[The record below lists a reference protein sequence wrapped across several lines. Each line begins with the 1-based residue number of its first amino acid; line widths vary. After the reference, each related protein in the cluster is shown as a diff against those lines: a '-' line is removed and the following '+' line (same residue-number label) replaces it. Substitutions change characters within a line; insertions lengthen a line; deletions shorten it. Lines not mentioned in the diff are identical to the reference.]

1 MAQNLTV
8 HDKPV
13 RKFSLQDLVP
23 RKKRKSRDMLA
34 ISPAA
39 NAFLN
44 LLMIIVCAMVLI
56 PIYVIVISSV
66 TAESALTANGYR
78 LWPAKFATV
87 AYQFLFTQGSIVITA
102 YENTIIATVA
112 GTLIAVTM
120 VGLYAYAI
128 SRDNF
133 KFKTFFTFFAFFT
146 MLFSGGLVSY
156 YMVVRQV
163 LQIQN
168 SLWALF
174 LPSAFSPFWV
184 IVMRTFYRA
193 NVPNELIES
202 ARIDGGGEWRILL
215 QIVLPLSTPGLATV
229 ALFSAIGIWN
239 NFFNCL
245 LLVDDA
251 KYYSLQFTIYTTLN
265 NIRFLLEN
273 ADKMAGIYTT
283 LNNIRFLLENADK
296 MAGLVNVSELPSQ
309 TFRMAMAV
317 VTVGPIVLA
326 YPYFQ
331 RFFIRGLTIGAVK
344 G

>member
-1 MAQNLTV
+1 MTKSISVDYKPARKVSLHNLL
-8 HDKPV
+8 PEN
-13 RKFSLQDLVP
+13 L
-23 RKKRKSRDMLA
+23 KSKDMLA
-34 ISPAA
+34 LPPAA

-44 LLMIIVCAMVLI
+44 LLMVIVCLLALI
-56 PIYVIVISSV
+56 PVYVIVISSV
-66 TAESALTANGYR
+66 TSEAALTANGYR
-78 LWPAKFATV
+78 LWPAEFSTL
-87 AYQFLFTQGSIVITA
+87 AYKYLFMQGSIIITA
-102 YENTIIATVA
+102 YINTILATLA
-112 GTLIAVTM
+112 GTLLAVVM

-133 KFKTFFTFFAFFT
+133 KFKTFFTFYAFFT
-146 MLFSGGLVSY
+146 MLFGGGLVAY
-156 YMVVRQV
+156 YMVARQV

-184 IVMRTFYRA
+184 IVMRTFYKM
-193 NVPNELIES
+193 NVPNELIEA
-202 ARIDGGGEWRILL
+202 ARMDGASEWRTLL
-215 QIVLPLSTPGLATV
+215 QIVLPLSVPGLATV

-273 ADKMAGIYTT
+273 ADK
-283 LNNIRFLLENADK
+283 LQ
-296 MAGLVNVSELPSQ
+296 GLVNISALPSQ

-317 VTVGPIVLA
+317 VTVGPIIFA
-326 YPYFQ
+326 YPFFQ
-331 RFFIRGLTIGAVK
+331 RYFIRGLTLGAIK

>member
-1 MAQNLTV
+1 MDITA
-8 HDKPV
+8 KPRSGLV
-13 RKFSLQDLVP
+13 GRVLSTRKT
-23 RKKRKSRDMLA
+23 RRDMLA
-34 ISPAA
+34 LSPTT
-39 NAFLN
+39 NAMFTI
-44 LLMIIVCAMVLI
+44 LLGLLCILTLI

-66 TAESALTANGYR
+66 TSEASLTTNGYR
-78 LWPAKFATV
+78 LWPEEFSTM
-87 AYQFLFTQGSIVITA
+87 AYTFLFSKGSIVVTA
-102 YENTIIATVA
+102 YKNTIISTVA
-112 GTLIAVTM
+112 GTLISVIM
-120 VGLYAYAI
+120 VGLYAYPL
-128 SRDNF
+128 SRPNF

-156 YMVVRQV
+156 YMVTRQI

-184 IVMRTFYRA
+184 IVMRTFYQT
-193 NVPNELIES
+193 NVPNELLES
-202 ARIDGGGEWRILL
+202 ARIDGAGEWRTLL
-215 QIVLPLSTPGLATV
+215 QIVVPLAVPGLATV

-245 LLVDDA
+245 LLVDEA

-273 ADKMAGIYTT
+273 ADKMQ
-283 LNNIRFLLENADK
+283 
-296 MAGLVNVSELPSQ
+296 GLVNMSQLPSQ

-317 VTVGPIVLA
+317 VTVGPIIFA
-326 YPYFQ
+326 YPFFQ
-331 RFFIRGLTIGAVK
+331 RYFIRGLTMGAIK